1 MVAAAQVDMVV
12 LTVVPYAH
20 LNVKVIRNNRVVD
33 AQVLLVHLNVLLG
46 AKAIHRNHVLT
57 VHQIVP
63 LIARRIVRM
72 NVRVRPLKDVLIVQ
86 HNVAVIVVILVT
98 MVVAVSVTH
107 HVVVTV
113 KGNVEVIAMW
123 SVLPIL
129 KIRLVPHVVEHVGVH
144 VTRTVHT
151 IAIQHVRA

>member
-1 MVAAAQVDMVV
+1 MDMVV

-107 HVVVTV
+107 HV
-113 KGNVEVIAMW
+113 EVIAMW

-129 KIRLVPHVVEHVGVH
+129 KIHLVPHVVEHVGVH